1 MVSPLLVPVIGGIIE
16 TVGKVADDLVTSD
29 EERQKLA
36 LEAYEAETERA
47 RLQTEIN
54 VEEARSGSTFVAGAR
69 PAIMWICAFAMGYA
83 TVFEPI
89 MRFISQVMVGY
100 TGAFPVIDTE
110 LTMQILF
117 GLLGLGAYRT
127 FEKVKGVASK

>member
-1 MVSPLLVPVIGGIIE
+1 MVSPLLVPVIGGIVE
-16 TVGKVADDLVTSD
+16 TVGKVADDLFTSD
-29 EERQKLA
+29 EEKQR
-36 LEAYEAETERA
+36 LELDLYNAETERA
-47 RLQTEIN
+47 KIQTDIN
-54 VEEARSGSTFVAGAR
+54 VEEAKSSSIFVSGAR

-83 TVFEPI
+83 TVLEPL

-110 LTMQILF
+110 LTMQVLF

-127 FEKVKGVASK
+127 FEKMKGVASK

>member
-16 TVGKVADDLVTSD
+16 TVGKVADDLITSD

-54 VEEARSGSTFVAGAR
+54 VEEAKSGSTFVAGAR

-83 TVFEPI
+83 TVLEPI
-89 MRFISQVMVGY
+89 MRFIAQVMVGY
-100 TGAFPVIDTE
+100 AGTFPVIDTE
-110 LTMQILF
+110 LTMQVLF

-127 FEKVKGVASK
+127 FEKMKGVASK